1 MMTIRQ
7 IYDQYIY
14 SRSTYCSKETIE
26 KYSDD
31 LRLFFRFLERNYMI
45 SVDAAGF
52 DALDQESIYQDYLVY
67 CRNRKIK
74 DSSVRSYA
82 RSIKAFLRYCYD
94 EDYCKDYLKKIKMP
108 KSDAAPV
115 LPLFEADVIHID
127 TLLDR
132 EYYFRLM
139 VYITVFQL
147 QQTAPLRHTLYFYG
161 VCTVSFYFKMY
172 LTLPLT
178 PIKGQA
184 FSLYIYGRSACFQFK
199 SL

>member
-94 EDYCKDYLKKIKMP
+94 EDYCKDYLRKIKMP

-115 LPLFEADVIHID
+115 FVLTFI
-127 TLLDR
+127 
-132 EYYFRLM
+132 RLA
-139 VYITVFQL
+139 IIL
-147 QQTAPLRHTLYFYG
+147 NL
-161 VCTVSFYFKMY
+161 
-172 LTLPLT
+172 
-178 PIKGQA
+178 
-184 FSLYIYGRSACFQFK
+184 
-199 SL
+199 